1 MYLIK
6 SRNVQIK
13 QFFLNGDITSGVLF
27 YGKIQWATILLI

>member
-13 QFFLNGDITSGVLF
+13 QFLNGDITSGVLF